1 MVKVVICAP
10 YFEEA
15 TFLWSPFLKNWLAN
29 ELKKRG
35 VEPVVLWGNDC
46 IPEKFAEAVKD
57 PDVYAVDG
65 VGHGNERTFT
75 GQGYS
80 ELLKVGMLLGEE
92 WKHIF
97 FGPVSCLVG
106 QQLVPY
112 MVQQGVPAA
121 VGEETEYFFTAAGTP
136 GDGSDPALDPLEKYY
151 HYAEYG
157 GRLLYMAEGHT
168 AGEAY
173 QNMLQE
179 YERQAQE
186 AEKVD
191 AETAYWLRY
200 DAQHR
205 KFFGDP
211 NFRFPITGVR
221 TTVQVQALGTRI
233 ASEKTDV
240 ISVSGKVVAE
250 DGSVPKG
257 AVRVRVDDQ
266 VADATLDANGAF
278 ETSFTFVWDQNID
291 ITYTVTVEYQGYS
304 NAVRYLPSRATTTVT
319 VHSTRSP
326 SKTKITKVTATREND
341 TVHLTIEGTVT
352 DDKGMPVANGDV
364 DILITDTY
372 PKRDTVKTDANG
384 KFTYK
389 CDVPVGW
396 LETQL
401 TVTATFKGNDVL
413 QPSIDEVQAK
423 FPPNWKIILIVA
435 GAAIVIIALIILAAI
450 LTG

>member
-15 TFLWSPFLKNWLAN
+15 TFLWSPFLRNWLAN
-29 ELKKRG
+29 ELRKRG

-46 IPEKFAEAVKD
+46 IPSKFAEAVKD
-57 PDVYAVDG
+57 PDVYMVDG
-65 VGHGNERTFT
+65 VGHGDVDVFT

-80 ELLKVGMLLGEE
+80 ELLKVGMLLGPE

-106 QQLVPY
+106 RQLLPY
-112 MVQQGVPAA
+112 LIQQGVPAG

-136 GDGSDPALDPLEKYY
+136 GDGSDPESDPLEKYY
-151 HYAEYG
+151 LYAEYG
-157 GRLLYMAEGHT
+157 GRTLPMAEGYT

-173 QNMLQE
+173 NNMLQE

-191 AETAYWLRY
+191 PETAYWLRY

-211 NFRFPITGVR
+211 NFRLPVSGIR
-221 TTVQVQALGTRI
+221 TKVEVQASGTRL

-240 ISVSGKVVAE
+240 VSVSGKVVAE
-250 DGSVPKG
+250 DGSIPKG
-257 AVRVRVDDQ
+257 AVRVKADDQ
-266 VADATLDANGAF
+266 VADVILDEKGEF
-278 ETSFTFVWDQNID
+278 ETSFTFIWDQNID
-291 ITYTVTVEYQGYS
+291 ITYNITVEYQGYS
-304 NAVRYLPSRATTTVT
+304 NSVRYLPSRAYTSVT

-326 SKTKITKVTATREND
+326 SKTKITKVAATRKD
-341 TVHLTIEGTVT
+341 DMVHITVEGVVT
-352 DDKGMPVANGDV
+352 DDKGLPVANGDV

-372 PKRDTVKTDANG
+372 PKRDTVKTDASG
-384 KFTYK
+384 KFAYE
-389 CDVPVGW
+389 CDVPVEW

-401 TVTATFKGNDVL
+401 TVTAAFKGNDVL
-413 QPSIDEVQAK
+413 LPSMDEARVK
-423 FPPNWKIILIVA
+423 FPPNWKVIILIAGVA
-435 GAAIVIIALIILAAI
+435 AVVIALVILAAI

>member
-1 MVKVVICAP
+1 MVKVVVCAP

-46 IPEKFAEAVKD
+46 VPSKFAEAVKD
-57 PDVYAVDG
+57 PDVYMVDG

-75 GQGYS
+75 GQGFS
-80 ELLKVGMLLGEE
+80 ELLKVGMLLGDE

-106 QQLVPY
+106 RQLLPY
-112 MVQQGVPAA
+112 MIQQGVPAG
-121 VGEETEYFFTAAGTP
+121 VGEETEYYFTAAGTP

-151 HYAEYG
+151 LYAEYG
-157 GRLLYMAEGHT
+157 GRTLPMAEGYT

-173 QNMLQE
+173 NNMLQE
-179 YERQAQE
+179 YERQARE
-186 AEKVD
+186 AEKID
-191 AETAYWLRY
+191 PETAYWLRY
-200 DAQHR
+200 DARHR

-211 NFRFPITGVR
+211 NFRLPITGVR
-221 TTVQVQALGTRI
+221 TKVEVTAVGTRL

-240 ISVSGKVVAE
+240 ISVSGRVVAE
-250 DGSVPKG
+250 DGSIPKG
-257 AVRVRVDDQ
+257 AVRVKADGQ
-266 VADATLDANGAF
+266 VADAMLDEKGAF
-278 ETSFTFVWDQNID
+278 EVSFTFVWDQNID
-291 ITYTVTVEYQGYS
+291 ITYNITVEYQGYS
-304 NAVRYLPSRATTTVT
+304 NEVRYLPSRAQTTVT
-319 VHSTRSP
+319 VHTTRSP

-364 DILITDTY
+364 GILITDTY

-384 KFTYK
+384 KFTYQ

-396 LETQL
+396 LETLL
-401 TVTATFKGNDVL
+401 TITATFKGNDVL
-413 QPSIDEVQAK
+413 QPSIDEVHVK
-423 FPPNWKIILIVA
+423 FPPNWKIIIMIA
-435 GAAIVIIALIILAAI
+435 GAAIVIIALIFLAAI